1 MHSMSTLVQGLEKA
15 ACELL
20 FFNLLLD
27 LHGSFCVLFS
37 GMVFKGTWNKLP
49 VALKVLT
56 NDGGI
61 SPTSAVRL
69 HKLS

>member
-1 MHSMSTLVQGLEKA
+1 MR
-15 ACELL
+15 LL
-20 FFNLLLD
+20 LFNLLLD
-27 LHGSFCVLFS
+27 LPDSFCVLIS

-61 SPTSAVRL
+61 SPTSVVRF
-69 HKLS
+69 HKLSQ